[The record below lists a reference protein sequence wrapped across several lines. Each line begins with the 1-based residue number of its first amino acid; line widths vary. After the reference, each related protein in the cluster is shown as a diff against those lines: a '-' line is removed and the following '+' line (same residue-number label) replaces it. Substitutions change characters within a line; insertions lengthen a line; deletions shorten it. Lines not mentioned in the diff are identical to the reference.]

1 VVSLEALVEQQDGVV
16 SLAQAVACG
25 ISARTVRRWVQE
37 GRWRQ
42 VRPCVYLVD
51 GHRCS
56 DEGRIR
62 AVGLWAG
69 PQGVITGPA
78 AAYCPRMLGRAP
90 VVVDLTVP
98 AGLKPKPQL
107 GVRIRR
113 RDLHAEDVRRRLD
126 LRVAAKPFAALET
139 AVA

>member
-1 VVSLEALVEQQDGVV
+1 LALTSAERPRAGLFLVDPGAVFLEALVEQQDGVV

-42 VRPCVYLVD
+42 VRPCVYLVG
-51 GHRCS
+51 GHRYS

-69 PQGVITGPA
+69 PRG
-78 AAYCPRMLGRAP
+78 
-90 VVVDLTVP
+90 
-98 AGLKPKPQL
+98 
-107 GVRIRR
+107 
-113 RDLHAEDVRRRLD
+113 
-126 LRVAAKPFAALET
+126 
-139 AVA
+139 